1 MIAPSRRSLARYGA
15 DQLLDGIGVSKV
27 AKELAAV
34 MVVSG
39 RQASVPLLVA
49 DIMHELE
56 DRGVVA
62 QVDLTSATALSAK
75 LSQQI
80 SSRVKKAVK
89 VDSVILKQQ
98 VEPDLIGGVR
108 IGTANYSW
116 DFTVAKKI
124 DDMRKVFK

>member
-1 MIAPSRRSLARYGA
+1 MIAPSRRSLARYGT
-15 DQLLDGIGVSKV
+15 DQLLGGAGVSKV
-27 AKELAAV
+27 AKELAAA

-39 RQASVPLLVA
+39 RQASAPLLVA

-56 DRGVVA
+56 DRGVMA
-62 QVDLTSATALSAK
+62 QVNLSSASALSAK

-80 SSRVKKAVK
+80 SNYVKKAVK
-89 VDSVILKQQ
+89 ADSVILKQQ
-98 VEPDLIGGVR
+98 VQPDLIGGVR

-124 DDMRKVFK
+124 DDMRKAFK